1 MAASFLPE
9 DPAASLPLSFS
20 LWSTVRMHTVTEA
33 VIDSCEADRLP
44 SSSKAILKDDY
55 GIEEEAGI

>member
-1 MAASFLPE
+1 
-9 DPAASLPLSFS
+9 
-20 LWSTVRMHTVTEA
+20 MHTVTEA